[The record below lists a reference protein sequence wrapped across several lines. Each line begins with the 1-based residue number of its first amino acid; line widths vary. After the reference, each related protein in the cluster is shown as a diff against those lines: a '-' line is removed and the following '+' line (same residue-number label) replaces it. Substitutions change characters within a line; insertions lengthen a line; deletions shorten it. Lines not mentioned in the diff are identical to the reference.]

1 MPALSRW
8 CVRAAL
14 AYLVLGMGMG
24 AWMLVV
30 QARDGHSPGP
40 PWGVLHAHVL
50 LMGFML
56 MLIIGVAFW
65 MFPRVKGQRPG
76 REGGWVAFALINAGL
91 LLRLAS
97 EAQARGGGVGW
108 RWALG
113 VAAVLPAVGAAAFAV
128 SILPRVKAAMT
139 PEESRRARAESQ
151 AARKAGGGE

>member
-1 MPALSRW
+1 
-8 CVRAAL
+8 
-14 AYLVLGMGMG
+14 
-24 AWMLVV
+24 
-30 QARDGHSPGP
+30 
-40 PWGVLHAHVL
+40 
-50 LMGFML
+50 MGFML

-76 REGGWVAFALINAGL
+76 RAGGWVAFALINAGL

-97 EAQARGGGVGW
+97 EAQARDGGVGW

-113 VAAVLPAVGAAAFAV
+113 VAAVLPAVGAAAFAL

-151 AARKAGGGE
+151 AARGRAGDGQ